1 MQDTPIDTAETGP
14 TAGPETG
21 ADAGT
26 PPRREFG
33 RFVGRCGRVALGI
46 GLASGAVVAALALGL
61 VVLLSRGPIETEAAV
76 RAAEGALAEL
86 GGPGATAEVHAA
98 GIDWTWAEGVSLS
111 LGDVSVRRDT
121 TLSLDVPR
129 LVVRLRLLPLLVGK
143 VRPRA
148 IEIVDPH
155 LVLDTA
161 ELRERPDAT
170 PAPLP
175 PQRPDAAPAAPS
187 PATTPAAD
195 GAASVPARAAPAVP
209 VSTRLAEAVDVG
221 LDRLLGL
228 ARDQGFQTVSLR
240 GGRTEIAH
248 VEPSGRR
255 RDIRLADVEIDAVID
270 GPGGELDA
278 GVSARGEVGRWTMRL
293 TRSARDDGGHRLVFQ
308 AEDVTF
314 ADLLG
319 AGGPAFALTT
329 PFYPTLK
336 LGFGADGHFDGADLD
351 LHLGA
356 GVFRFGRMPEDEILF
371 DEADVHAVWNPRD
384 RVFAVE
390 RATAAIGET
399 RWNLHGRIAPPAAI
413 GGIWT
418 YDLALDPGQLRPRD
432 VAGAA
437 VAVKGGKVAGSFDP
451 ATRFLDVT
459 TGDIAFGAATLRS
472 AGRLDLSGEEPRLV
486 YDLQFSPVAAAEIA
500 HAWPHWVA
508 ADARAWFIKNV
519 TAGRVVDLRIRLD
532 MPRFDR
538 QETWPGN
545 AVQMTGRFEGL
556 RFVPLGNL
564 PPVTAADGRVSV
576 ADRRFEATIDKGR
589 VATKGR
595 EPTVETLRFAVVDMF
610 RKPAHGIITTKVSGD
625 VAALAEIADAEPLAV
640 LSQAGVAAT
649 GLAGTGSVSSQVE
662 VTFEDP
668 IDTKS
673 IDYRVEAQLDGFGSQ
688 QPIQGRRF
696 QDGKFKIVADAR
708 GLDVSG
714 RAVVDG
720 VPADVHVF
728 DARGSKTGEKRDF
741 KMEVDDAA
749 RQRMG
754 IDLGGAVEGA
764 IGLSVSQPDPA
775 QNRSRI
781 EADLSPARLNLAAVG
796 WTKGP
801 GVPAKATFDLWDDDK
816 GRHLDNIVM
825 ESEGLSI
832 RGNVLLDKDHNVAAA
847 DFSRFQLRK
856 GDVAKLKVTRGAD
869 KVTTVTLDA
878 ASVDVRGLLMTSRKA
893 HGGAG
898 SDAAAAGPDIVLK
911 LKAGKVLGFNDVSM
925 ADVVVDA
932 RWKAGAF
939 QTLEARARTAASR
952 KPLSLAI
959 RPETGYRRFTV
970 ASEDAG
976 SVLSFLDLFD
986 RIQGGTLA
994 LSSRLGVPGTSEGT
1008 LRLVDFHLLAEPKA
1022 GRVASTEA
1030 ADGTRRILLR
1040 RVDFDRSTNFDRAQ
1054 VRFVM
1059 HDGIIDVTE
1068 GVAKGASVGATA
1080 NGQIDVTG
1088 QRLSLSGTYIP
1099 AFGLNNLAGRIP
1111 IFGAIT
1117 GSGSNEGL
1125 VGVTFRVV
1133 GPIEDPVLQINPL
1146 SAVAPG
1152 IFRRIFEFQNP
1163 EMPQSSGDPSAPTR
1177 ITPENG
1183 PVKITP

>member
-1 MQDTPIDTAETGP
+1 LQDAPLDNADTE
-14 TAGPETG
+14 
-21 ADAGT
+21 T
-26 PPRREFG
+26 PPRRDFG
-33 RFVGRCGRVALGI
+33 RFAGRCGRAVLGVCLVSSAL
-46 GLASGAVVAALALGL
+46 VAALLLGL
-61 VVLLSRGPIETEAAV
+61 LVMLSRGPIETEAAV

-86 GGPGATAEVHAA
+86 GGPGATAEVRAA
-98 GIDWTWAEGVSLS
+98 GLDWSWAEGVSLS
-111 LGDVSVRRDT
+111 LGDVAVRRDT

-143 VRPRA
+143 VKPRA

-161 ELRERPDAT
+161 DLRERSDVP

-175 PQRPDAAPAAPS
+175 PQRPDAAPTTSGDTAVAPTQGR
-187 PATTPAAD
+187 PAST
-195 GAASVPARAAPAVP
+195 VP

-221 LDRLLGL
+221 LDRLLGV

-248 VEPSGRR
+248 VDTSGNR
-255 RDIRLADVEIDAVID
+255 RDVRLADVEIDAVID

-278 GVSARGEVGRWTMRL
+278 GVSARGEVGRWNMRL
-293 TRSARDDGGHRLVFQ
+293 TRTARDDGGHRLVFS

-336 LGFGADGHFDGADLD
+336 LGYAADGHFDGADLD

-371 DEADVHAVWNPRD
+371 DEADIGAVWNPRD

-399 RWNLHGRIAPPAAI
+399 RWNLHGRIAPPAAT

-418 YDLALDPGQLRPRD
+418 FDLALDPGRLRPRD

-437 VAVKGGKVAGSFDP
+437 VPIVGGRVVGSFDP

-459 TGDIAFGAATLRS
+459 TGEVAFGATTMRS
-472 AGRLDLSGEEPRLV
+472 AGRLDLSGEEPRLL
-486 YDLQFSPVAAAEIA
+486 YDMQFSPLTTAEIA

-508 ADARAWFIKNV
+508 ADARTWFVRNV
-519 TAGRVVDLRIRLD
+519 TAGRVSDLRIRLD

-545 AVQMTGRFEGL
+545 AVQMGARFDGL

-564 PPVTAADGRVSV
+564 PPVTAAEGRFSV
-576 ADRRFEATIDKGR
+576 ADRRFEATVDKGR
-589 VATKGR
+589 AATKGR
-595 EPTVETLRFAVVDMF
+595 EPTVEGLRFTVVDMF
-610 RKPAHGIITTKVSGD
+610 AKPARGSFTSKVTGD

-640 LSQAGVAAT
+640 LSQAGVAAS
-649 GLAGTGSVSSQVE
+649 GLSGTGTVTSQID
-662 VTFEDP
+662 VTFEEP
-668 IDTKS
+668 ITAKS
-673 IDYRVEAQLDGFGSQ
+673 IDYRIEAQLDGFASL

-696 QDGKFKIVADAR
+696 QDAKFKVVADPR
-708 GLDVSG
+708 GIDVSG

-728 DARGSKTGEKRDF
+728 DAHGSKGGEKRDF

-775 QNRSRI
+775 QNRSRV
-781 EADLSPARLNLAAVG
+781 EADLSPARMTLAAVG

-816 GRHLDNIVM
+816 GRHLNNIVM

-832 RGNVLLDKDHNVAAA
+832 RGNILLDKDHNVVSA

-856 GDVAKLKVTRGAD
+856 GDNAKLKVTRGTD
-869 KVTTVTLDA
+869 KVLTVTLDA
-878 ASVDVRGLLMTSRKA
+878 VSVDVRGLLKTSRKSA
-893 HGGAG
+893 GGDVAEG
-898 SDAAAAGPDIVLK
+898 GPEIVLK
-911 LKAGKVLGFNDVSM
+911 LRAGAVTGFNEVVMSDV
-925 ADVVVDA
+925 AVDG
-932 RWKAGAF
+932 RWKGGAF
-939 QTLEARARTAASR
+939 QTIEARARTAASR

-1125 VGVTFRVV
+1125 VGVTFRIV
-1133 GPIEDPVLQINPL
+1133 GQIEDPILQINPL

-1152 IFRRIFEFQNP
+1152 IFRRIFEFQNE

-1177 ITPENG
+1177 ITPGSG